1 MYGLT
6 LYFVKKSSHYT
17 VQVGRTKNLCN
28 YRISAVIRC
37 ILIKP
42 NGCDNMSWNDKNIY
56 DKSNFANQSRN
67 KKNKKNK
74 TNKTNKTNKHNST

>member
-1 MYGLT
+1 MYGLK

-17 VQVGRTKNLCN
+17 VQVEGTTNLCH
-28 YRISAVIRC
+28 YRNSAVIRC
-37 ILIKP
+37 IPSKP

-67 KKNKKNK
+67 KTHKKNKKNK
-74 TNKTNKTNKHNST
+74 YNSI